1 MTASFHRA
9 RYGVRIAQGAD
20 DLAACQALR
29 HQCFFNRPGID
40 ADGHDAGCIHVM
52 IAGDAG
58 MVATFRVM
66 VLPSGAALS
75 DSYAAGV
82 YDLTALSGYSRPML
96 EIGRFCVAR
105 TALDADVLR
114 LAWGALAGFV
124 DAHDI
129 GLMIGCSSFRG
140 ADPRVHAP
148 ALAVLGARHIGP
160 PDLIP
165 GVRAPVTVPLG
176 GPVRDRRAGL
186 AGLPSLLRGYL
197 GLGGWVGDHA
207 VVDTTLDTLHVFT
220 AVPVEGIPPARAR
233 ALRHLAQGS
242 GISADI

>member
-29 HQCFFNRPGID
+29 HQCFFNKPGID
-40 ADGHDAGCIHVM
+40 ADGYDAACSHVM

-58 MVATFRVM
+58 LVATFRVM
-66 VLPSGAALS
+66 LLPSGTALS
-75 DSYAAGV
+75 GSYAAGV
-82 YDLTALSGYSRPML
+82 YDLTGLSGYARPVL
-96 EIGRFCVAR
+96 EIGRFCAAR

-114 LAWGALAGFV
+114 LAWGALAGVV
-124 DAHDI
+124 DARDV
-129 GLMIGCSSFRG
+129 GMMIGCSSFRG
-140 ADPRVHAP
+140 ADPRAHAP

-165 GVRAPVTVPLG
+165 GVRASTTVTLG
-176 GPVRDRRAGL
+176 GPVQDHRAGL
-186 AGLPSLLRGYL
+186 AGLPSLLRSYL

-207 VVDTTLDTLHVFT
+207 VVDTELDTLHVFT
-220 AVPVEGIPPARAR
+220 AVPVDGIPPSRAR
-233 ALRHLAQGS
+233 ALRHLAKGS
-242 GISADI
+242 GISVEI